1 MNDVG
6 QVLVLCRITWIRC
19 LT

>member
-19 LT
+19 